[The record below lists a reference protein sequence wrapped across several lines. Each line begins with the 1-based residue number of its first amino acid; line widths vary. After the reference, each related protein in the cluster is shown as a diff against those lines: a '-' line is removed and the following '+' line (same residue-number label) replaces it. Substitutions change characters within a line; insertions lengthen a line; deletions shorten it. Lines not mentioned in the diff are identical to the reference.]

1 MQSCIKIKLKFG
13 CIIGILPFER
23 EKKQKVVIKLKA
35 KSDEFLDYAQL
46 CKWLKN
52 TYKARKF
59 ELLEQS
65 LDFVAKRLKQ
75 KHPALHSLKIII
87 TKPHIIKN
95 ARVSAFIKRKF
106 R

>member
-1 MQSCIKIKLKFG
+1 MQSCVKIRLKFS

-23 EKKQKVVIKLKA
+23 KQKQKIVLKLKA
-35 KSDEFLDYAQL
+35 KSDEFLDYAVL
-46 CKWLKN
+46 CEWLKF
-52 TYKARKF
+52 TYEKRKF

-65 LDFVAKRLKQ
+65 LEFVASELQ
-75 KHPALHSLKIII
+75 KTHPALRSFKMSVS
-87 TKPHIIKN
+87 KPHIIKN